1 MEGKSIS
8 TACVLLLWLT
18 NFGLAQQATGTIAGT
33 IQDSSGAVI
42 PGVSVTLSSPGIIGG
57 NQTAVTS
64 EGGTYRFTRLVPGT
78 YSVRAELTGF
88 RSAERGGIIV
98 NADVTVRTDLT
109 LEVGSLSDAVTV
121 TGETA
126 LLDTTTAL
134 TQAVLDRKTLD

>member
-1 MEGKSIS
+1 MAGKSIS
-8 TACVLLLWLT
+8 TAAVLILLLGMT
-18 NFGLAQQATGTIAGT
+18 KFGLAQQATGTIAGT
-33 IQDSSGAVI
+33 IQDTSGAVI
-42 PGVSVTLSSPGIIGG
+42 PGVGVTLSSPGIIGG
-57 NQTAVTS
+57 NQSAVTS

-109 LEVGSLSDAVTV
+109 LEVGNFSDAVTV
-121 TGETA
+121 TGETP

-134 TQAVLDRKTLD
+134 